1 MNKIAE
7 FSHLDH
13 LSGVMKE
20 LWLNW
25 NKLEDTASNRDYL
38 AKFKILE
45 TLYLADNPVSN
56 VDDYQQMIMER
67 VPHLKQLD
75 GNMLR
80 KG

>member
-25 NKLEDTASNRDYL
+25 NKFEDTAGNRDYL

>member
-1 MNKIAE
+1 VNKIAE